1 MTKADL
7 YVTLKKRHG
16 YLTNEQVRRLVRDMF
31 YLIVESFRKGESVTF
46 APFGSWKV
54 VESKSRLGRHPKTGR
69 PLFLP
74 GRRRVKFY
82 PGKQIKDAFSVG
94 RYGRFY

>member
-1 MTKADL
+1 MTKAEL
-7 YVTLKKRHG
+7 HSALKKRHG
-16 YLTNEQVRRLVRDMF
+16 YLTNEQVKSIVSDMLR
-31 YLIVESFRKGESVTF
+31 LIVDGFRKGESV
-46 APFGSWKV
+46 ALSPFGSWKV

-82 PGKQIKDAFSVG
+82 PGKQIKDAFM
-94 RYGRFY
+94 RR